1 MVLFHTIDSKRAK
14 SYDTSSTSL
23 PTSHHTSSNTVTDSN
38 VDVVNEDS
46 FGSTWGGTDSFWG
59 RSPHTQSS
67 KPVTK
72 KKTKSTSAKTIVN
85 EDKTTGIDDVIPQ
98 ENPEISTPLKPT
110 DTPPIS
116 SLTLTST
123 PISVHAGMNC
133 KTTPISTS
141 EGESIVTSPNIKTS
155 DNGEVTSGNE
165 IEFVIPDNKIETD
178 VLQPHEKG
186 KREDEKME
194 EEEKEEEKEEK
205 EEKEV
210 KETVEKEKE
219 EHVSNYEEEDGNKEI
234 EEKLEEEKPQN
245 VMKQQFEDVPDSPPA
260 VLEVEQITVSEE
272 REEEE
277 EAEEEEDQT
286 GGKDILNPIIST
298 NPEPFIKEE
307 KKIFGDQEGRESNDE
322 NEIER
327 TGNVVSVMMSH
338 MMSCYTCMIHVYNKY
353 ASHMICHVIRDTC
366 I

>member
-1 MVLFHTIDSKRAK
+1 MVLFHTIDSNTAK
-14 SYDTSSTSL
+14 PYDTGSTSL
-23 PTSHHTSSNTVTDSN
+23 PTSHHSSSNTVTDSN
-38 VDVVNEDS
+38 VDVVTEDS

-59 RSPHTQSS
+59 RSPRTQSS

-72 KKTKSTSAKTIVN
+72 KKTKSKSTSTKTIVN
-85 EDKTTGIDDVIPQ
+85 EDEKTGIDDVTPQ

-123 PISVHAGMNC
+123 PISVHASMNC

-155 DNGEVTSGNE
+155 DNGEVPLVTSGNE
-165 IEFVIPDNKIETD
+165 LEVVTPDNKIETD
-178 VLQPHEKG
+178 VLQPDEKG

-194 EEEKEEEKEEK
+194 EEKEM
-205 EEKEV
+205 
-210 KETVEKEKE
+210 KETVEKERE
-219 EHVSNYEEEDGNKEI
+219 DNVNNYEEENGNKKI

-277 EAEEEEDQT
+277 EKEEEDQSE
-286 GGKDILNPIIST
+286 GKDILNPIVST

-307 KKIFGDQEGRESNDE
+307 KKIFGDQEARESNDG
-322 NEIER
+322 NKIER
-327 TGNVVSVMMSH
+327 TGNVVSLMM
-338 MMSCYTCMIHVYNKY
+338 
-353 ASHMICHVIRDTC
+353 SHMICHVIHV
-366 I
+366 